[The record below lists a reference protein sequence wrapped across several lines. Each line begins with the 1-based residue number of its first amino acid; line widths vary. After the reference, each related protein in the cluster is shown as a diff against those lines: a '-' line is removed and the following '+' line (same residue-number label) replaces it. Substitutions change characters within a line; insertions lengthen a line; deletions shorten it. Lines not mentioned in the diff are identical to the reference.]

1 MKPMPSRS
9 QVGSS
14 PCSALRRSHEYSL
27 CSETNGV
34 SPRSA
39 AIAAASS
46 TIAGVKL
53 EEPIART
60 VPSWTSSCSAS
71 SVSSSG
77 VTPSGRWYW

>member
-1 MKPMPSRS
+1 MKPTPSRS

-14 PCSALRRSHEYSL
+14 SSSASRASHEYSL
-27 CSETNGV
+27 CSEAKGV

-39 AIAAASS
+39 AIVWASS
-46 TIAGVKL
+46 TIAAVKL

-60 VPSWTSSCSAS
+60 VPSCTSSWSAP
-71 SVSSSG
+71 SVSSIG

>member
-1 MKPMPSRS
+1 MKPTPRRS
-9 QVGSS
+9 HAGRSS
-14 PCSALRRSHEYSL
+14 SSASRRSHEYWL

-39 AIAAASS
+39 ATACASS
-46 TIAGVKL
+46 TICAVKF

-60 VPSWTSSCSAS
+60 VPSWTSSSSAP
-71 SVSSSG
+71 SVSSTG